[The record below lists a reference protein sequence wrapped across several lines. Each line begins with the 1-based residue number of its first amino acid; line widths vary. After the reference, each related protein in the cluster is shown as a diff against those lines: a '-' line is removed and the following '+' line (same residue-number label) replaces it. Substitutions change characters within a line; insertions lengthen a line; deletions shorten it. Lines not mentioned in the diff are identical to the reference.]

1 LPVCTISGEVR
12 GEMSEEEYNVR
23 FVEIKV
29 GANDELSGVSVF
41 VRDDTADIEKLAKIV
56 LELYKQISGSRGGKK
71 DEQVEIR

>member
-1 LPVCTISGEVR
+1 
-12 GEMSEEEYNVR
+12 MSEEEYNVR